1 MRVVSWCSIAFRL
14 HKLQSRSIDL
24 LTVLFSTSEAELN
37 KTKTMLLPALVLV
50 LMLGAWAQK
59 KAPLALSQSTP
70 LPELH
75 DGDFDH
81 FAVDLPGNRLF
92 STAEENSKVLAFDLK
107 TNKLIR
113 TISDLKAPH
122 SMLYRPDLKKLFVVD
137 GDLGEVKI
145 YETDAYKPVGTIK
158 LKEGADA
165 SLYDPSTK
173 YLYVVNGGKD
183 AHLPNAYIS
192 VIDTNTAK
200 SVADIK
206 IDSNDVEGMALEK
219 AGPRMFVV
227 IRGNNTVEVFDR
239 TTRKLLAT
247 WPLGEAKKPTAIAFD
262 EAGHRLFAGTRDPG
276 KLIILDTDSG
286 KVVSSL
292 PAPAMVDDMAY
303 DGDHKRIYFAGNEF
317 IDVFQQHDPDHYD
330 LIGHIPTSFRA
341 KTAILIPELNR
352 YYLAVP
358 HHASRTAELRVYKVV
373 P

>member
-1 MRVVSWCSIAFRL
+1 LI
-14 HKLQSRSIDL
+14 
-24 LTVLFSTSEAELN
+24 VLFFNIGGRVN
-37 KTKTMLLPALVLV
+37 KTKAVLLPVYVLALILS
-50 LMLGAWAQK
+50 GWAQK
-59 KAPLALSQSTP
+59 KEPLALSRSTP

-107 TNKLIR
+107 TNKLIH

-145 YETDAYKPVGTIK
+145 YETDSYKTVGSIK
-158 LKEGADA
+158 LKEGADSSA
-165 SLYDPSTK
+165 YDPSTK
-173 YLYVVNGGKD
+173 YMYVVNGGKD
-183 AHLPNAYIS
+183 AHLPSAYIS
-192 VIDTNTAK
+192 VIDTNTDK
-200 SVADIK
+200 TIADIK
-206 IDSNDVEGMALEK
+206 IDSNDVEGMVLEQS
-219 AGPRMFVV
+219 GPRIFVV
-227 IRGNNTVEVFDR
+227 IRGNNTIEVFDR
-239 TTRKLLAT
+239 TKRNLMAIWSLA
-247 WPLGEAKKPTAIAFD
+247 EVAKKPTAIALD
-262 EAGHRLFAGTRDPG
+262 ERAHRLFVGTRDPG
-276 KLIILDTDSG
+276 KFVILDTDSG

-292 PAPAMVDDMAY
+292 PAALMVDDIAY
-303 DGDHKRIYFAGNEF
+303 DGDHKRIYFAGTEF

-358 HHASRTAELRVYKVV
+358 HHASQSAELRMYKVL